1 MGHHGWQGNPPRTE
15 EEARQRIIAATRS
28 CVEEFGPAKTTL
40 SDVASELGVTRQTVY
55 RYYANLTE
63 ILEAVAQSGLQDFV
77 ERMERHLSGFTT
89 PADVAIESIV
99 YAVQA
104 IPQEPSI
111 GLLFQ
116 AGETEIF
123 SRDVTSSMSFTV
135 GADILRRVPVDWS
148 DIGVRDEE
156 LEGLAEI
163 LMRLFASL
171 LQYPADPPYTA
182 DDIRALARRWLG
194 PALRN

>member
-15 EEARQRIIAATRS
+15 DEARRRIIAATTS
-28 CVEEFGPAKTTL
+28 CVEKHGAAKTTV
-40 SDVASELGVTRQTVY
+40 SVVAAELGVTRQTVY
-55 RYYANLTE
+55 RYYPSHAEL
-63 ILEAVAQSGLQDFV
+63 LEAVAQAGLADFAD
-77 ERMERHLSGFTT
+77 RMVAHLSAFTT

-99 YAVQA
+99 FAVET
-104 IPQEPSI
+104 IPQDPAI

-123 SRDVTSSMSFTV
+123 GRDVTSSMSFSV

-148 DIGVRDEE
+148 EIGVRDDE

-171 LQYPADPPYTA
+171 LQYPADPPYSA
-182 DDIRALARRWLG
+182 DEIRALARRWLG
-194 PALRN
+194 PALRA